1 MDYTGHR
8 HVQDAAVSRITAFT
22 IEGQPYSKANRRRNV
37 VIGNKARSIKS
48 KEALAWESYAIRQI
62 PRTARLRLEGEV
74 LLVLRI
80 YYRTQRPDLDE
91 SLVLDV
97 LQDRWDRLSN
107 GKRILRWEG
116 VYRNDRQVR
125 QRWTEH
131 HIDKLR
137 PRVEIEVWP
146 RGALAPAPV
155 AL

>member
-1 MDYTGHR
+1 M
-8 HVQDAAVSRITAFT
+8 SRITAFT

-37 VIGNKARSIKS
+37 IIGNKRRSIKS
-48 KEALAWESYAIRQI
+48 KEALAWETQAFRQI
-62 PRTARLRLEGEV
+62 PKTARMRLEGD
-74 LLVLRI
+74 LMLVLRC

-97 LQDRWDRLSN
+97 MQDRWARLSS
-107 GKRILRWEG
+107 GKRILQWEG

-137 PRVEIEVWP
+137 PRVEVEVWP
-146 RGALAPAPV
+146 INALKLAPA
-155 AL
+155 L